1 MNKTLTFFKPREFAR
16 RLASEDNAA
25 ECYRRVDL
33 APSTLETLVTWDV
46 SVHARREQDRLGA
59 MCRMPGTIQV
69 GY

>member
-1 MNKTLTFFKPREFAR
+1 MNKTLTFLKPREFAR
-16 RLASEDNAA
+16 RLESEDNAA

>member
-1 MNKTLTFFKPREFAR
+1 MNRTHTFLKPREFPR

-46 SVHARREQDRLGA
+46 SVHARREQDRLSA